1 MEMFCFKI
9 IEGFNFCRDDRS
21 AVTLDTCVEELFNF
35 TEFESHNTSVFL
47 NFLYV
52 DNFVEF
58 ASSVAFFYVMQVGG
72 CQSQLEDLVQWAW

>member
-1 MEMFCFKI
+1 MI
-9 IEGFNFCRDDRS
+9 NQLLRL
-21 AVTLDTCVEELFNF
+21 TLALKNYLILRNL
-35 TEFESHNTSVFL
+35 SHNTSVFL

-72 CQSQLEDLVQWAW
+72 CQSQLEDLVGWAW

>member
-1 MEMFCFKI
+1 MI
-9 IEGFNFCRDDRS
+9 NQLLRL
-21 AVTLDTCVEELFNF
+21 TLALKNYLILRNL
-35 TEFESHNTSVFL
+35 SHNTSVFL

-72 CQSQLEDLVQWAW
+72 CQSQLEDLVRWAW